1 MNAKKQTR
9 GLGRGLDALLG
20 GSKAVAADKTSSD
33 KAAQASPEVPRTL
46 PVTDLQPGKYQPR
59 TRMDEASL
67 NELASSIA
75 AQGLVQPIIV
85 RPLGPGAKTPYE
97 IIAGERRWRASQIAG
112 LREVPV
118 HVHHIADEA
127 ALAMALI
134 ENIQREDLN
143 PLEEAQ
149 GLRRLID
156 EFQLTH
162 QEAAEAVGRSRS
174 AASNLLRLLELG
186 DEVYGA
192 TLQLQPAQPGET
204 WRVRVQYET
213 SLGLSA
219 EGPHLDLT
227 GWEHCVSG
235 WEAAEAVD
243 AVSFVLPTPAA
254 EQHACF
260 PPYTQAEL
268 EQAVRAHAAAQ
279 GDPSQADDWIPRI
292 GQDDALGTVLPF
304 VAISTVRVR
313 VEVLRKGRWVVVST
327 VSFLPPMGC

>member
-20 GSKAVAADKTSSD
+20 GTKPTASAASTSAAADKQD
-33 KAAQASPEVPRTL
+33 VPRKL
-46 PVTDLQPGKYQPR
+46 PVGDLQPGKYQPR

-67 NELASSIA
+67 NELAASIA

-85 RPLGPGAKTPYE
+85 RPLGAGAKTPYE

-112 LREVPV
+112 LKEVPV

-174 AASNLLRLLELG
+174 AATNLLRLLELAPPVQDLLMQG
-186 DEVYGA
+186 RLDMGHARALLALIGSDQIGVAQQVVLKSLSVRETEELVRRRQSGKAAPKAAGGGA
-192 TLQLQPAQPGET
+192 KAENADVA
-204 WRVRVQYET
+204 R
-213 SLGLSA
+213 LSERLA
-219 EGPHLDLT
+219 
-227 GWEHCVSG
+227 
-235 WEAAEAVD
+235 
-243 AVSFVLPTPAA
+243 
-254 EQHACF
+254 
-260 PPYTQAEL
+260 
-268 EQAVRAHAAAQ
+268 
-279 GDPSQADDWIPRI
+279 
-292 GQDDALGTVLPF
+292 DALGAE
-304 VAISTVRVR
+304 VAIAANKRGAGKITIQFDSLDQLDGLIERF
-313 VEVLRKGRWVVVST
+313 SD
-327 VSFLPPMGC
+327 

>member
-85 RPLGPGAKTPYE
+85 RPLGPGAKRPYE

-174 AASNLLRLLELG
+174 AASNLLRLLEL
-186 DEVYGA
+186 A
-192 TLQLQPAQPGET
+192 SP
-204 WRVRVQYET
+204 VQD
-213 SLGLSA
+213 LLMQGR
-219 EGPHLDLT
+219 LDMGHARALLALT
-227 GWEHCVSG
+227 GSDQIAVAQQVVLKSLSVRETEELVRRRQSGKTAPKAGGKGADVTNADVARLSERLADTLGAEVS
-235 WEAAEAVD
+235 
-243 AVSFVLPTPAA
+243 
-254 EQHACF
+254 
-260 PPYTQAEL
+260 
-268 EQAVRAHAAAQ
+268 
-279 GDPSQADDWIPRI
+279 
-292 GQDDALGTVLPF
+292 
-304 VAISTVRVR
+304 ISANKRGAGKITINFDSLDQLDGLIERF
-313 VEVLRKGRWVVVST
+313 SD
-327 VSFLPPMGC
+327 

>member
-1 MNAKKQTR
+1 MHGIARWQ
-9 GLGRGLDALLG
+9 LGVLLCLMLLCVSLRAHTQAL
-20 GSKAVAADKTSSD
+20 V
-33 KAAQASPEVPRTL
+33 
-46 PVTDLQPGKYQPR
+46 
-59 TRMDEASL
+59 
-67 NELASSIA
+67 
-75 AQGLVQPIIV
+75 
-85 RPLGPGAKTPYE
+85 
-97 IIAGERRWRASQIAG
+97 G
-112 LREVPV
+112 LRVLPHAGADTSFSGWRHEGPVP
-118 HVHHIADEA
+118 
-127 ALAMALI
+127 
-134 ENIQREDLN
+134 
-143 PLEEAQ
+143 PL
-149 GLRRLID
+149 
-156 EFQLTH
+156 LT
-162 QEAAEAVGRSRS
+162 VP
-174 AASNLLRLLELG
+174 LELG

-227 GWEHCVSG
+227 GWKHCVSG

-243 AVSFVLPTPAA
+243 AVSFVLPTPSA

-268 EQAVRAHAAAQ
+268 EQAVRAHATAQ

>member
-20 GSKAVAADKTSSD
+20 GSKPAADK
-33 KAAQASPEVPRTL
+33 AAAGNAAPASAEVPRTL
-46 PVTDLQPGKYQPR
+46 PVHDLQPGKYQPR

-85 RPLGPGAKTPYE
+85 RPLAAGAAIPYE

-112 LREVPV
+112 LKEVPV

-156 EFQLTH
+156 EFNLTH

-174 AASNLLRLLELG
+174 AATNLLRLLELAPPVQELLMQG
-186 DEVYGA
+186 RLDMGHARALLALSGSDQIAVAQQVVLKSLSVRETEELVRRRQRNKTAPRAGA
-192 TLQLQPAQPGET
+192 TDIKGNNADVA
-204 WRVRVQYET
+204 R
-213 SLGLSA
+213 LSERLA
-219 EGPHLDLT
+219 
-227 GWEHCVSG
+227 
-235 WEAAEAVD
+235 
-243 AVSFVLPTPAA
+243 
-254 EQHACF
+254 
-260 PPYTQAEL
+260 
-268 EQAVRAHAAAQ
+268 
-279 GDPSQADDWIPRI
+279 
-292 GQDDALGTVLPF
+292 DALGAAVS
-304 VAISTVRVR
+304 ISANKRGAGKITINFDSLDQLDGLIERF
-313 VEVLRKGRWVVVST
+313 SD
-327 VSFLPPMGC
+327 